1 MKNHALKKRL
11 GEEINDF
18 LHSRKTLQLAS
29 LTTDG
34 MPYASYTP
42 FAIGEEYLYV
52 FVSDI
57 GVHALNLAANP
68 RASIL
73 IVEDENQAERI
84 YARVRVNYF
93 VDAEQIENQSE
104 AWKKGIQALHERH
117 GDIVSELS
125 LLGDFRL
132 FKLHPKGGRYVKNYG
147 RAYQLAEG
155 SLSKEVMAHMQDGH
169 PSRADKTLA

>member
-11 GEEINDF
+11 GEEINAF

-42 FAIGEEYLYV
+42 FAIGEECLYV

-93 VDAEQIENQSE
+93 VDAEQIESQSE
-104 AWKKGIQALHERH
+104 AWKKGIQALYERH

-169 PSRADKTLA
+169 PSRADKALA